1 MNLVLAH
8 GLFGFRRLLGIENF
22 NRLAADLEAA
32 FAAWPI
38 RILVPEVPPIGRIAA
53 RGEALARSIAAAL
66 GDGTLDPARP
76 VHIVAH
82 SMGGLDARYCI
93 AAGCEPQLAG
103 KIASLTTLG
112 TPHRGSP
119 VADLLTAQGQFD
131 PVAWVN
137 RVVPRPLREALDTLD
152 LLAGGILELT
162 SSATDQFNRQYPNAP
177 GVAYFSYA
185 ARGRGP
191 LNVTAAPLLPLYYFI
206 RQRTG
211 HDNDGLVT
219 IESAKW
225 GTFVDVWPG
234 DHADMLNH
242 DLNQGPLAESTALD
256 VRQKYREIVT
266 RLAALA

>member
-53 RGEALARSIAAAL
+53 RGEVLARSIAAAL

-131 PVAWVN
+131 PVAWATAWSPSA
-137 RVVPRPLREALDTLD
+137 PRALDTLD

-162 SSATDQFNRQYPNAP
+162 SSATDQFNRQYPDAP
-177 GVAYFSYA
+177 GVAYFPYA

-191 LNVTAAPLLPLYYFI
+191 
-206 RQRTG
+206 
-211 HDNDGLVT
+211 
-219 IESAKW
+219 
-225 GTFVDVWPG
+225 
-234 DHADMLNH
+234 
-242 DLNQGPLAESTALD
+242 
-256 VRQKYREIVT
+256 
-266 RLAALA
+266 